1 MSEISFHPLSH
12 DQSRQVDDACMA
24 AAHKRTAST
33 DGVTGNP
40 KRREL
45 DTNET
50 LDDVEWQSDFP
61 MTLDSSSSSDSSII
75 DNMMRDECID
85 ILSNK
90 VENDSQLKQ
99 MAEEIFQSLKN
110 VVEHGEQVA
119 TLVAGV
125 KRLFDFSVFNQAC
138 VDTSMKD
145 PYLICYIEIYSNGAD
160 AKERMEDLKRDRSL
174 GCILQETETTAIIR
188 GVLSIIVGYWC
199 DKDFYN
205 KLDEAIKGAIK
216 EARRKNPI
224 PKREMVYDTIIDIDV
239 SSDVEGLKEALAT
252 KYRNDPKHDYER
264 ICEEIDRDKSYY
276 ERVLGSD
283 CPRRIRWLK
292 ILWIDNSFHLRG
304 FGNPPPM
311 LCGG

>member
-1 MSEISFHPLSH
+1 MSETSFHPLSH
-12 DQSRQVDDACMA
+12 AQSRQVDDACMA

-45 DTNET
+45 ATKET
-50 LDDVEWQSDFP
+50 LDDAEWQPDFP

-75 DNMMRDECID
+75 DNIMGDEYID

-99 MAEEIFQSLKN
+99 MAEEIFRSLKD
-110 VVEHGEQVA
+110 VVEHGEHVA

-125 KRLFDFSVFNQAC
+125 KMLFDFSAFIQ
-138 VDTSMKD
+138 D
-145 PYLICYIEIYSNGAD
+145 PHLICYIEIYSNGAE
-160 AKERMEDLKRDRSL
+160 ANKRMEDLKRDTFL
-174 GCILQETETTAIIR
+174 GCVLEETETTAIIR
-188 GVLSIIVGYWC
+188 GVLSIIVGYWS
-199 DKDFYN
+199 DQKFYN
-205 KLDEAIKGAIK
+205 KLKGAIKGAIK
-216 EARRKNPI
+216 EARCNHPLRNAK
-224 PKREMVYDTIIDIDV
+224 MVYDTIINIDV
-239 SSDVEGLKEALAT
+239 SSDVEGLKEALAA
-252 KYRNDPKHDYER
+252 KYRNDPNRDYER

-276 ERVLGSD
+276 ERLLGSD
-283 CPRRIRWLK
+283 CPRRIRWMR
-292 ILWIDNSFHLRG
+292 ILWMDNSFSLSG